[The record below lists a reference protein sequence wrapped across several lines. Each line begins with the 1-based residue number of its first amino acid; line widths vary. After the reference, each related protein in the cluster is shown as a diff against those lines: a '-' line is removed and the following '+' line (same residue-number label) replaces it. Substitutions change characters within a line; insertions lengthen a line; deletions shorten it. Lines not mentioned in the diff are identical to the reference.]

1 MPSDAYG
8 PGVDNYITLMSEL
21 RITNDLLRRE
31 RRWRGEQTERERERL
46 EAGLKYLVFR
56 QRT

>member
-1 MPSDAYG
+1 M
-8 PGVDNYITLMSEL
+8 IFSEG
-21 RITNDLLRRE
+21 
-31 RRWRGEQTERERERL
+31 RGGSEENRLKERERERL